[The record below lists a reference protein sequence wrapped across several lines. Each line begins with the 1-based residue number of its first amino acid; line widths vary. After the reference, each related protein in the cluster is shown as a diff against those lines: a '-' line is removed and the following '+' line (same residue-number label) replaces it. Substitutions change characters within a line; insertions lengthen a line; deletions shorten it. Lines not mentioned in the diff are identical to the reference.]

1 MFSVGGQS
9 DANTAVNC
17 MSNTN
22 PQGVLES
29 GYNLLWYRIGRVL
42 GRGAFGITYLA
53 EDVNLER
60 PVAIKEYFPSQYC
73 VRDKHGAVSPLS
85 DEAAT
90 DYNWGME
97 RFLAEARTL
106 AQFEHPNIVRVMNV
120 FEENGTAFMVMHYE
134 VGTSL
139 SQLLKRRRTLGE
151 RDLVQL
157 TVPLLDGLEK
167 IHAEGF
173 IHRDIKPANI
183 YLRTGGSPVLLDFGS
198 ARQSMQEQ
206 TLTLTSLVSP
216 GFAPIEQYTSKGERQ
231 GPWTDI
237 YGFGATLYRAI
248 TGVVPLPA
256 VDRSAAISNGNPDQ
270 LAAART
276 LISEPYSE
284 HLLEAI
290 DHALAFRIQDRPQSI
305 AEWRKE
311 LELNE
316 AYADTQPE
324 LPGERQQSATTEGG
338 GGTER
343 ITTAAKP
350 SPVVDTSTAATIQAD
365 IDKDATATVK
375 ANTPDRK
382 QWYMA
387 AGAAVLAIV
396 VGLGMVFMAPDQ
408 VPRDFDTIV
417 ADIPADTD
425 LLSQL
430 SADVVPDIINE
441 AIPDMLADDDAT
453 ASATVATAPADQA
466 RINQLLEAARA
477 DLAAQRWTSP
487 PGNNAY
493 EKFQAILAI
502 NPRHEGARNGMESL
516 LNRYLL
522 LAQQATDEE
531 DFDRAATL
539 LDRAVMVA
547 PGSSQVMRAKVA
559 MEQRRTEVRM
569 RALSDVIEQSE
580 TEPATQPAET
590 KASSTDEQI
599 RRRLGGR

>member
-1 MFSVGGQS
+1 
-9 DANTAVNC
+9 

-29 GYNLLWYRIGRVL
+29 GYSLLWYRIGRIL

-53 EDVNLER
+53 EDINLGR

-73 VRDKHGAVSPLS
+73 LRDKHGAVSPLS

-106 AQFEHPNIVRVMNV
+106 AQFEHPNIVRVINV

-183 YLRTGGSPVLLDFGS
+183 YLRAGGSPVLLDFGS

-237 YGFGATLYRAI
+237 YGFGATLYRAM

-256 VDRSAAISNGNPDQ
+256 VDRSAAISNGNQDQ

-284 HLLEAI
+284 HLLAAI
-290 DHALAFRIQDRPQSI
+290 DHALAFRVQDRPQSI

-311 LELNE
+311 LGLEE
-316 AYADTQPE
+316 TYIDTQPQPAATE
-324 LPGERQQSATTEGG
+324 HGTGTVRMDSAADEG
-338 GGTER
+338 
-343 ITTAAKP
+343 TTAVKQSEVMETP
-350 SPVVDTSTAATIQAD
+350 TAATAQAD
-365 IDKDATATVK
+365 VEQDATTIK
-375 ANTPDRK
+375 KTIPERK

-387 AGAAVLAIV
+387 AAAAALAVL
-396 VGLGMVFMAPDQ
+396 VGLGMIFMGPDRAPGDL
-408 VPRDFDTIV
+408 DMIAAETLTG
-417 ADIPADTD
+417 ADILA
-425 LLSQL
+425 QL
-430 SADVVPDIINE
+430 GADVVPDIVNE
-441 AIPDMLADDDAT
+441 SIPEMLSDSETIST
-453 ASATVATAPADQA
+453 AVLTDPAEQT

-477 DLAAQRWTSP
+477 DLAAQRLTTP

-493 EKFQAILAI
+493 EKFQTILAI

-516 LNRYLL
+516 MNRYLL

-539 LDRAVMVA
+539 LDRAAMVA
-547 PGSSQVMRAKVA
+547 PDSSRVMRAKVA

-569 RALSDVIEQSE
+569 RALSEVIEQSE
-580 TEPATQPAET
+580 PAEPEQPA
-590 KASSTDEQI
+590 KANATSTDEQI